1 MVSNL
6 SLELRKK
13 LAKSLAL
20 QEVFAFFTETEQVQ
34 MQQLNRRF
42 YNTFVPGLITK
53 VKLYDI
59 GNMAS
64 GVIVFP
70 GQNYVNV
77 LDPKDQINSW
87 KKLKVKIDTTA
98 QEILNVA
105 KEFADLSDDEDSEWD
120 DMIDKKLQKMKQK
133 HALASEEEM
142 DRLTEL
148 IRIRYD
154 KKLEGEADEM
164 NDQEFQ
170 DQLMQ
175 QVEEKEAER
184 EKKQE
189 ELRAKKKRA
198 PNTGIKWAMWPK
210 IVQVN
215 A

>member
-1 MVSNL
+1 
-6 SLELRKK
+6 
-13 LAKSLAL
+13 
-20 QEVFAFFTETEQVQ
+20 
-34 MQQLNRRF
+34 
-42 YNTFVPGLITK
+42 